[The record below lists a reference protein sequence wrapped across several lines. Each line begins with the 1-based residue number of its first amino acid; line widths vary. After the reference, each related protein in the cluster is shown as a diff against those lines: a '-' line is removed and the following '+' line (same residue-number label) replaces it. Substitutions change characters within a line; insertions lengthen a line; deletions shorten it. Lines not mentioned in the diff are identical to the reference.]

1 MNPIYTQTVPLL
13 TRHLKALHGILA
25 KAQTYAAER
34 KFDESVLVNARLAP
48 DMHALARQ
56 IQIAGDFAKGAC
68 ARLSTVENPKYDDHE
83 KTLAELG
90 ARIEK
95 TLAFIALIDPAK
107 FDGCENREISLTL
120 GGHAYLGLGADYVRD
135 IVLPHFYFHT
145 CTAYAILRHQGVQIG
160 KLDYL
165 GA

>member
-13 TRHLKALHGILA
+13 IRHLKALHGILT
-25 KAQTYAAER
+25 KAQTFAAER

-83 KTLAELG
+83 KTLTELA

-95 TLAFIALIDPAK
+95 TLAFIASIDPAK

-120 GGHAYLGLGADYVRD
+120 GGHAYAGLGADYVRD

-145 CTAYAILRHQGVQIG
+145 CTAYAILRNQIG

-165 GA
+165 DA